1 VTPENMIDAPY
12 PPTRFDRCAM
22 AIYQHEATQ
31 PFPSFANWRH
41 AGWPGTR
48 CGMMDHITHESG
60 AKMGM
65 TSSNPPRSRA
75 AQTYSSPA
83 KFAATPL
90 RGGSRA
96 ENTTLSG
103 EARMDA
109 YIYRAALWCGPCIIK
124 ALVAERKA
132 APGAIDTSPAEAL
145 QQIVSANGFTS
156 ESHYDSDDLPKRP
169 HAEGGG
175 EADAPQHCD
184 GCGQFLR
191 NPLTVDGLICVENMI
206 CNYLTTKEAATDAV
220 IEWADF
226 YKDELDFRRIVLEA
240 LKG

>member
-1 VTPENMIDAPY
+1 
-12 PPTRFDRCAM
+12 M
-22 AIYQHEATQ
+22 AIYRREATQ
-31 PFPSFANWRH
+31 PFPSLANWRR
-41 AGWPGTR
+41 PGLPGIR
-48 CGMMDHITHESG
+48 CRMVDHIIHESG

-96 ENTTLSG
+96 QNTMLSG

-109 YIYRAALWCGPCIIK
+109 YIYGAALWCGPCIIK
-124 ALVAERKA
+124 ALVAEQKA
-132 APGAIDTSPAEAL
+132 APGAIAMSPAEAL
-145 QQIVSANGFTS
+145 EQIVSANGFTT
-156 ESHYDSDDLPKRP
+156 ESHYDGDDLPKDT

-175 EADAPQHCD
+175 EANDPQHCD
-184 GCGQFLR
+184 RCGQFLG

-206 CNYLTTKEAATDAV
+206 RDYLRTRKVSGAAADAV
-220 IEWADF
+220 IEWADS

-240 LKG
+240 LKD

>member
-12 PPTRFDRCAM
+12 PPTRFDGCAM

-31 PFPSFANWRH
+31 PFPSFANWRR
-41 AGWPGTR
+41 PGRPGIR
-48 CGMMDHITHESG
+48 CRMVDHIIHESG

-96 ENTTLSG
+96 QNTMLSG
-103 EARMDA
+103 EPLMD
-109 YIYRAALWCGPCIIK
+109 
-124 ALVAERKA
+124 
-132 APGAIDTSPAEAL
+132 
-145 QQIVSANGFTS
+145 VSANGFTS
-156 ESHYDSDDLPKRP
+156 ESHYDGGDLPKGP
-169 HAEGGG
+169 IAEGGG

-184 GCGQFLR
+184 GCGQFLG
-191 NPLTVDGLICVENMI
+191 NPLTVDGLISVENMI
-206 CNYLTTKEAATDAV
+206 RDYLRTRKVSGAAADAV
-220 IEWADF
+220 IEWADS

-240 LKG
+240 LKE

>member
-1 VTPENMIDAPY
+1 MIDAPY
-12 PPTRFDRCAM
+12 PPTHFDGCAM

-31 PFPSFANWRH
+31 PFPSFANWRR
-41 AGWPGTR
+41 PGRPGIR
-48 CGMMDHITHESG
+48 CRIAAHIIRESG

-96 ENTTLSG
+96 QNTMLSG

-109 YIYRAALWCGPCIIK
+109 YIYGAALWCGPCIIK
-124 ALVAERKA
+124 ALVAEQKA
-132 APGAIDTSPAEAL
+132 APGAIDMSSAEAL
-145 QQIVSANGFTS
+145 EQIVSANGFTT
-156 ESHYDSDDLPKRP
+156 ESHYDGDDLPKDT

-175 EADAPQHCD
+175 EANDPQHCD
-184 GCGQFLR
+184 RCGQFLG

-206 CNYLTTKEAATDAV
+206 RDYLTTKKVTTDAV

-240 LKG
+240 

>member
-1 VTPENMIDAPY
+1 MRSRIV
-12 PPTRFDRCAM
+12 
-22 AIYQHEATQ
+22 
-31 PFPSFANWRH
+31 
-41 AGWPGTR
+41 
-48 CGMMDHITHESG
+48 DHIIRESG

-96 ENTTLSG
+96 QNTMLSG
-103 EARMDA
+103 EPRMDA

-132 APGAIDTSPAEAL
+132 APGAIDMCPTEAL
-145 QQIVSANGFTS
+145 EQIVSANGFTS
-156 ESHYDSDDLPKRP
+156 ESHYDSDDLPKGP
-169 HAEGGG
+169 YADGGG

-184 GCGQFLR
+184 GCGQFLG

-206 CNYLTTKEAATDAV
+206 RDYLTTKKAATDAV

-240 LKG
+240 LKE